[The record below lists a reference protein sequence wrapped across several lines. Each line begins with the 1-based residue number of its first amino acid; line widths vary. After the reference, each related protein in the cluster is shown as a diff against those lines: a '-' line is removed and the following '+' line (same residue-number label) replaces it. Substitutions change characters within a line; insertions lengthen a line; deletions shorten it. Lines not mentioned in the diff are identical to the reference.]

1 MSLVFM
7 VLSPR
12 GLWLGEVVRLAR
24 RRLGRRFDRP
34 VFKRVTRATST
45 LNLRY
50 CIMNNCIHSV
60 FLRHPSGSVSMM
72 IMNDKVTVT
81 RTLKGHL
88 KHNTRISIFGG
99 FKATRMGCGNARM
112 RFMKTH
118 GRSCRQSSQGPV
130 IRSKALR
137 SSRGHH
143 SFAVGTLTIY
153 LGGTHFKRLMSPFNN
168 VRSVGRGAVHAPLS
182 PSVAFDSSP
191 LHVVHY
197 VHFTARL
204 GFCVSSSAFR
214 SLYHGERQVGVVSHR
229 HVTSRLGG
237 VVLSPIPSGNFVSL
251 RHDKLLSLVFPRL
264 TTLRKM
270 RAQGN
275 HSRGSGFCRALRMLS
290 GVDGGASGL

>member
-1 MSLVFM
+1 
-7 VLSPR
+7 
-12 GLWLGEVVRLAR
+12 
-24 RRLGRRFDRP
+24 
-34 VFKRVTRATST
+34 
-45 LNLRY
+45 
-50 CIMNNCIHSV
+50 MNNCIHSV

-72 IMNDKVTVT
+72 IIKDNVTVT

-99 FKATRMGCGNARM
+99 FNATRIGYRNARI
-112 RFMKTH
+112 RFMNTQ
-118 GRSCRQSSQGPV
+118 GRSCRQSSHGPV

-137 SSRGHH
+137 SSRGHQ

-153 LGGTHFKRLMSPFNN
+153 LGGKQFKRLISPFNN
-168 VRSVGRGAVHAPLS
+168 VGSLGRGVVHAPLS

-214 SLYHGERQVGVVSHR
+214 SLYHGERQVRVVSHR

-237 VVLSPIPSGNFVSL
+237 VVLSPVPSGNFVSL
-251 RHDKLLSLVFPRL
+251 SEDKLLRLVFPRL
-264 TTLRKM
+264 ITLRKM
-270 RAQGN
+270 RAQGK
-275 HSRGSGFCRALRMLS
+275 HTRGSGFCRALRILS
-290 GVDGGASGL
+290 GVDEIASGL